1 MSDMVRTSEV
11 ATAVAAALLG
21 AGAELEATRPE
32 AEVEVP
38 PLEGFRTQEETEA
51 PRRKFDYGEHFGSMD
66 HPEDFEPS
74 KLLNNHIWAGE
85 LRRRL
90 DETEPEVEIGYVY
103 VTTPKGGSEYRPLAR
118 FDKLPSNPRHFVRR
132 KSVKGTVFDAVC
144 LEEESVAGESES
156 TLPPRRLMPLDP
168 KRSWGGIPVSRILS
182 GEAAVSRVN
191 DFTPCATAS
200 AETAIPEEAPSQEVT
215 ESAHEAPAAEP
226 LERFCVFRDANPG
239 VPVYKRAVVKRRKA
253 HIELTDDEALS
264 HIASGGE
271 LLIRVG
277 EGKATRYQAL

>member
-168 KRSWGGIPVSRILS
+168 KRSWAASPSAASSAGRPPCPGSTIL
-182 GEAAVSRVN
+182 RR
-191 DFTPCATAS
+191 
-200 AETAIPEEAPSQEVT
+200 APRRR
-215 ESAHEAPAAEP
+215 PRRP
-226 LERFCVFRDANPG
+226 FP
-239 VPVYKRAVVKRRKA
+239 KRRRLRRLRRAPMKRPPP
-253 HIELTDDEALS
+253 S
-264 HIASGGE
+264 RWSGFACSG
-271 LLIRVG
+271 
-277 EGKATRYQAL
+277 TRTRGFRSTSGPSSSGARPTSS